1 MPNVSELLA
10 LCTPGESAKFI
21 SFASL
26 WFLFVPGSLIVER
39 KSDPSYSKVFKI
51 DTVQPSSRKI
61 DRKGRFVYGT
71 FGLDCHAVS
80 YVGGDIGIL
89 SSSKRVEVFQGV
101 IAISELSFI
110 PLSSLEEHEEKR
122 KRFISRGQKFWD
134 LRGQHMKEHVDSSY
148 TNRSLVVRSFSFS
161 SDYALLHDHKCDQL
175 EKNGNEPTLSFFFR
189 KMNVS

>member
-10 LCTPGESAKFI
+10 LCNPRESANSI

-26 WFLFVPGSLIVER
+26 WFLFVPGTLMVER
-39 KSDPSYSKVFKI
+39 NSDPSYSNVFKI
-51 DTVQPSSRKI
+51 DTVKPPSRKI

-80 YVGGDIGIL
+80 YDGKDIGFR
-89 SSSKRVEVFQGV
+89 SSSKRLEAFQGV

-122 KRFISRGQKFWD
+122 QRFISRGQKFWD

-148 TNRSLVVRSFSFS
+148 ANRSLVVRSFFFS
-161 SDYALLHDHKCDQL
+161 SD
-175 EKNGNEPTLSFFFR
+175 
-189 KMNVS
+189 